1 MVCSQRNLE
10 NKFQEEIMYGGSS
23 CKLWG
28 VYHPEQEPNWD
39 DMCQQ
44 LINIWSKRGKNACVV
59 HRGEL
64 HALYVEGIDSN
75 TNF

>member
-1 MVCSQRNLE
+1 MIFKGKKFK

-39 DMCQQ
+39 DMCQH
-44 LINIWSKRGKNACVV
+44 LINV
-59 HRGEL
+59 
-64 HALYVEGIDSN
+64 
-75 TNF
+75 